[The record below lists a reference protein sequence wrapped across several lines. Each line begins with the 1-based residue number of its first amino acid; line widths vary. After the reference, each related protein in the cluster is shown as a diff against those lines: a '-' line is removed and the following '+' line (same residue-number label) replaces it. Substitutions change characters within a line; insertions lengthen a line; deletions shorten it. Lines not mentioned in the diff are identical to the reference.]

1 MDKNDGMYISYLVK
15 TQKQRLLELACDMK
29 IGLEGAPWEGLRNES
44 SSTGRTMY
52 QDLANYERS

>member
-1 MDKNDGMYISYLVK
+1 MDKNDGMYIYLVK
-15 TQKQRLLELACDMK
+15 TNRLLELACDMK

-44 SSTGRTMY
+44 SSSTGRTMY